1 MSVIAMLGAVAFLW
15 RFVSTRAA
23 LILSGFLVLGLLS
36 YWSRADP
43 SRQCDGR
50 TWFCDLI
57 PEQTIVEEPPV
68 VEGPPPCPEVD
79 PITTRIFQ
87 SDAADAEVHRLIEQG
102 VCQEDAIKKVHNGWK
117 APYDPQYGSWWQ
129 RLFY

>member
-1 MSVIAMLGAVAFLW
+1 MGVIAMLGATLFFW

-23 LILSGFLVLGLLS
+23 LILAGFLVLGLLS

-57 PEQTIVEEPPV
+57 PEQTIVE
-68 VEGPPPCPEVD
+68 GPPPCPEVE

-87 SDAADAEVHRLIEQG
+87 SDAADAEVHRLIAKG
-102 VCQEDAIKKVHNGWK
+102 VCQEDAIENVHNGWK

-129 RLFY
+129 KLLR